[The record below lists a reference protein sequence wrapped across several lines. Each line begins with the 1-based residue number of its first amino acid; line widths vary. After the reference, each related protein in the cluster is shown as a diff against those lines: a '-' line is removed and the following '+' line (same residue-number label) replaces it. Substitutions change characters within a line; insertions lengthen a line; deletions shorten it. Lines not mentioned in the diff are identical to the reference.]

1 MSILRTDV
9 NKILIKIKKGED
21 ESKNVLFEK
30 TYNHLKRIAYPYV
43 RIKAD
48 VEDVLVEAYLR
59 IYQYVSSFDNKKDGY
74 NWMCK
79 FVQNVARDWDK
90 DFFQSVSLEDIERS
104 AQVIETEELIAEKD
118 EVDRLLQ
125 PYSERDRKMMYLRFW
140 EDRTIEEIAEA
151 LGMGKSNVHKQ
162 ISKITKEILK
172 KEKNRVEKQGK
183 KQVNKVD

>member
-9 NKILIKIKKGED
+9 NKILIKIKKGEE

-43 RIKAD
+43 RNKAD

-59 IYQYVSSFDNKKDGY
+59 IFQYASTFDPEKDGY

-79 FVQNVARDWDK
+79 IVQNAARDWDK
-90 DFFQSVSLEDIERS
+90 DFPQNVSLEAVEQNS
-104 AQVIETEELIAEKD
+104 QVIELEDLVILKD

-125 PYSERDRKMMYLRFW
+125 PYCERDRKMMYFRFW
-140 EDRTIEEIAEA
+140 EDRKIQEIAEL
-151 LGMGKSNVHKQ
+151 LGMRKSNVHKQ
-162 ISKITKEILK
+162 ISKILKEILQ
-172 KEKNRVEKQGK
+172 KEKNSVEK
-183 KQVNKVD
+183 

>member
-30 TYNHLKRIAYPYV
+30 TYNHLKRIAYAYV
-43 RIKAD
+43 RNKAD

-59 IYQYVSSFDNKKDGY
+59 IYQYVSSFNPKKDGY

-79 FVQNVARDWDK
+79 IVQNVARDWDK
-90 DFFQSVSLEDIERS
+90 DFFQSVSLEDIERR
-104 AQVIETEELIAEKD
+104 AQIIETEELIAEKD

-140 EDRTIEEIAEA
+140 ENRTIEEIAEA

-162 ISKITKEILK
+162 ISKILKEILQ
-172 KEKNRVEKQGK
+172 KEKNRVEK
-183 KQVNKVD
+183 

>member
-9 NKILIKIKKGED
+9 NKILIKIKEGEE

-43 RIKAD
+43 RNKAD

-59 IYQYVSSFDNKKDGY
+59 IFQYVDSFDYKKDGY

-79 FVQNVARDWDK
+79 IVQNVARDWDK
-90 DFFQSVSLEDIERS
+90 DFFQSVSSEDVEQNS
-104 AQVIETEELIAEKD
+104 QVIETEDLIVMKD

-140 EDRTIEEIAEA
+140 ENRTIEEIAEA
-151 LGMGKSNVHKQ
+151 LGMGKSNVHKR
-162 ISKITKEILK
+162 ISKILKEILQ
-172 KEKNRVEKQGK
+172 KEKNRVEK
-183 KQVNKVD
+183 